1 MRNKQW
7 DINKALAL
15 TSFFH
20 FVYSAGKSCVIPFLT
35 VHFRQLG
42 LPAVFVGLIMGTK
55 HLISLFWIP
64 SCSYI
69 AKRYGRRRIFILGSL
84 LCSIG
89 AALLL
94 TLIPPI
100 NKADTYRYCNLSI
113 HTESDFIKAQVPEEN
128 LKSSGHFPI
137 NATMYATTP
146 AVGVQTIGENV
157 VLTTSASKPNTTFQ
171 HSKYSVVLE
180 MPTLNYSENS
190 TFGRNDSG
198 VQHKTVTVT
207 KKASTTVVL
216 HEDGLDLENGYF
228 VEIKANSSSEHNHN
242 IPLLIDDKIEEIG
255 SGEGYLSGDD
265 VPSSLFKRDVG
276 FLNPEMYHLEN
287 ITEHTRKP
295 KDVSLDLLKSLSLLD
310 KEYQVFFLVLMVV
323 VLWELVSA
331 PLEQTADDGLYEYL
345 DFIDAT
351 DRYRRHWNW
360 GHVGAAAGACS
371 IGILVDRLN
380 CFLNIGTSRSAVHF
394 YGYAVLITLT
404 LLVGAFYPIHYAKKG
419 ERGNRAFKALSLII
433 SDGRTITSAFT
444 VFLTGAVGSTVH
456 NFLFWQMQDKGSGV
470 FYMGASVAV
479 GLLAEVLLYFF
490 KDKLLRTIS
499 YTGTIGL
506 GLLCLAV
513 QLLYYSYLWSSWSV
527 LPAQLLNAFSNGA
540 LWWAVCAQSNDVA
553 TPGMERHLHRTFH
566 GLSYGFGAGVG
577 SIASGFIVK
586 KFGLVV
592 LFRACSAALVLW
604 SAVFLMVQFKLPR
617 QKRLNYSRL
626 LAADASD
633 LSDSEDE
640 QERDWLVK
648 AMKEEKVSAYW

>member
-1 MRNKQW
+1 TMRNKQW

-113 HTESDFIKAQVPEEN
+113 HTEI
-128 LKSSGHFPI
+128 
-137 NATMYATTP
+137 
-146 AVGVQTIGENV
+146 GVQTIGENV

-228 VEIKANSSSEHNHN
+228 VEIK
-242 IPLLIDDKIEEIG
+242 
-255 SGEGYLSGDD
+255 
-265 VPSSLFKRDVG
+265 
-276 FLNPEMYHLEN
+276 N

-648 AMKEEKVSAYW
+648 AMKEDQKSYWNT